1 MFCLEQFGHSLSFNC
16 SPEGIQRQ
24 AGWWSGY
31 HGRLPDNDQI
41 RRAARRDALSMARFY
56 IRAVRREVRAG
67 NNKAASYLLAMAI
80 RHRLAAR
87 AV

>member
-16 SPEGIQRQ
+16 SPSGIARQ
-24 AGWWSGY
+24 AGWWLGY
-31 HGRLPDNDQI
+31 HGRLDPFEA
-41 RRAARRDALSMARFY
+41 RRAARADALSMSRFY
-56 IRAVRREVRAG
+56 LRAVRREVRGG
-67 NNKAASYLLAMAI
+67 NPKGASYLLAMAI